1 MAAYYTGWSAY
12 KGYTPSQV
20 PAGKLTHLNYAF
32 AKINPS
38 TSRIE
43 LADPDNDRKNFAAMR
58 TLKKSHKQLKT
69 LISIGGWDYS
79 TYFSDVASTSARRE
93 TFAQSCLEFILE
105 HGFDGID
112 IDWEY
117 PVAGGLP
124 GNSNRPQDKQNFTL
138 LLSAIR
144 NKLDAQ
150 GKQDGRRYYLT
161 IAGAANTSYLSRIEA
176 TKVAELVDHI
186 FIMAYDIH
194 GPWDSYSDFN
204 APLYKPEEH
213 SPQYKNSVYDGV
225 KAYRS
230 SGVSAKKLVLGMPL
244 YGYIYQG
251 VSSQSNG
258 LFSRYSSA
266 KSISYNT
273 VRSSYL
279 SNPAFSSLRHAN
291 AQVPYLYGE
300 NTFITY
306 EDPQSI
312 AAKVSLAKSMGLA
325 GIGAWELS
333 HDTSGALISSAY
345 SALKS

>member
-38 TSRIE
+38 TGRIE
-43 LADPDNDRKNFAAMR
+43 LADPANDRKNFAAMR
-58 TLKKSHKQLKT
+58 ALKNKHKQLKT

-93 TFAQSCLEFILE
+93 AFAQSCLEFILE

-138 LLSAIR
+138 LAAPFATSWM
-144 NKLDAQ
+144 Q

-176 TKVAELVDHI
+176 AKVAELVD
-186 FIMAYDIH
+186 DILH
-194 GPWDSYSDFN
+194 G
-204 APLYKPEEH
+204 L
-213 SPQYKNSVYDGV
+213 
-225 KAYRS
+225 
-230 SGVSAKKLVLGMPL
+230 
-244 YGYIYQG
+244 
-251 VSSQSNG
+251 
-258 LFSRYSSA
+258 
-266 KSISYNT
+266 
-273 VRSSYL
+273 
-279 SNPAFSSLRHAN
+279 
-291 AQVPYLYGE
+291 
-300 NTFITY
+300 
-306 EDPQSI
+306 
-312 AAKVSLAKSMGLA
+312 
-325 GIGAWELS
+325 
-333 HDTSGALISSAY
+333 
-345 SALKS
+345 